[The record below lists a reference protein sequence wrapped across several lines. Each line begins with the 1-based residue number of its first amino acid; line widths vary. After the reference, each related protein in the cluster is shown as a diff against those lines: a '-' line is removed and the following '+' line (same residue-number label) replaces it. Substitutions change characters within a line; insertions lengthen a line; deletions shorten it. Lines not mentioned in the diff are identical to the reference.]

1 MVIILNSLI
10 PEIMDFLE
18 SIISLK
24 NRLMTSHLIE
34 GTLDGFSRL
43 SKINLNMIRLM
54 IIKNIECLFFL
65 SSLVLGKNLQ
75 VGSAL
80 NPYLSS

>member
-1 MVIILNSLI
+1 MVIVLNSSI

-24 NRLMTSHLIE
+24 NRLISHLIE
-34 GTLDGFSRL
+34 GTLDGFSWL
-43 SKINLNMIRLM
+43 SKINMIRLM

-65 SSLVLGKNLQ
+65 SSLVLFGKNLQ